1 MKLVNPE
8 QTKHYID
15 KLADVLD
22 GKSNATHRHA
32 RVNGLKVVVT
42 DTAPTV
48 DDESVLTLVVD
59 TAHVPDVGGLTA
71 EFAGN
76 YSKLFSYNAFVPF
89 FESHFTVQAYLD
101 DEPVEAQ
108 YQVEEAGKTVEVLV
122 PYSSNNTFDLLT
134 LIGFDARK
142 IRVKYGDY
150 EKVFS
155 IDLVGPE
162 VETRVARIP
171 NIDFS
176 DSSKTSGFF
185 KLSGEEISGAITY
198 EEASEGMRLIWRFQD
213 GVNGSDFS
221 TVTVERAVGVIDLD
235 HIPLEMNSFLEAFEK
250 EPRGL
255 ATITSSEIYFDIN
268 ETFTEDDISIGAA
281 YLMSAT
287 ASDGSEYYSLFTQG
301 IKDLPSTEHFSS
313 HVTRCAFNQDWTT
326 KDEADNAMT
335 KTSSSN
341 GSFCYFYF
349 ETDVE
354 FAYDIEIRL
363 TDNSET
369 PLASSTKVPFYRC
382 DEVITLKAGTKST
395 YKSCYHKLATAGT
408 YYVVANITGVSTDY
422 EQSRVIELTVT

>member
-1 MKLVNPE
+1 MKLVKPE
-8 QTKHYID
+8 QTEHYID
-15 KLADVLD
+15 KLTDVLS

-59 TAHVPDVGGLTA
+59 TEHVPDVGGLSA

-76 YSKLFSYNAFVPF
+76 YSKLFSYNAIVPF

-235 HIPLEMNSFLEAFEK
+235 HIPLEMNSFLEAYEK

-301 IKDLPSTEHFSS
+301 IKDLPSTEHFAS
-313 HVTRCAFNQDWTT
+313 HVTRCAFNSSYTNDTT
-326 KDEADNAMT
+326 NDNQLT
-335 KTSSSN
+335 HVSSSYTAAY
-341 GSFCYFYF
+341 FCFNL
-349 ETDVE
+349 EKE
-354 FAYDIEIRL
+354 FTYDIEIRL
-363 TDNSET
+363 TDNSGV
-369 PLASSTKVPFYRC
+369 PLQQSTKVPFNTC
-382 DEVITLKAGTKST
+382 PEVITVEAGSKTKSP
-395 YKSCYHKLATAGT
+395 YCGHKIGTAGT

>member
-1 MKLVNPE
+1 MKLVKPE
-8 QTKHYID
+8 QTEHYIE
-15 KLADVLD
+15 KLADVLG

-42 DTAPTV
+42 DTAPT
-48 DDESVLTLVVD
+48 DNDESVLTLVVD
-59 TAHVPDVGGLTA
+59 TEHVPNVGGLTV
-71 EFAGN
+71 ETVG
-76 YSKLFSYNAFVPF
+76 YNTKVFILQGFLGLPEA
-89 FESHFTVQAYLD
+89 HYTMQAYLD
-101 DEPVEAQ
+101 DEPVEAL
-108 YQVEEAGKTVEVLV
+108 YQVEIGSKVAIS
-122 PYSSNNTFDLLT
+122 YSNENTFDT
-134 LIGFDARK
+134 LVGAGVK
-142 IRVKYGDY
+142 IRVKYDDY
-150 EKVFS
+150 EKLFD
-155 IDLVGPE
+155 IDFTDPDNE
-162 VETRVARIP
+162 VKRIRVP
-171 NIDFS
+171 NFDFS
-176 DSSKTSGFF
+176 DDSKTSGYF
-185 KLSGEEISGAITY
+185 KLSGEYISGAITY
-198 EEASEGMRLIWRFQD
+198 EEASEGMRLVWHWKD
-213 GVNGSDFS
+213 GFDGSDFS
-221 TVTVERAVGVIDLD
+221 EIFVERVTDVDRTVSDPID
-235 HIPLEMNSFLEAFEK
+235 MNELLSAYLREA
-250 EPRGL
+250 RGN
-255 ATITSSEIYFDIN
+255 AIITSTEAYFDIN
-268 ETFTEDDISIGAA
+268 ETFTEDDISTGAV

-287 ASDGSEYYSLFTQG
+287 ANDGTEYYSLLSQSL
-301 IKDLPSTEHFSS
+301 KDLPSTEHFSS

-349 ETDVE
+349 KTDVE

>member
-1 MKLVNPE
+1 MKLVKPE
-8 QTKHYID
+8 QTEHYID
-15 KLADVLD
+15 KLTDVLS

-59 TAHVPDVGGLTA
+59 TEHVPDVGRLSA

-76 YSKLFSYNAFVPF
+76 YSKLFSDNAIVPF

-134 LIGFDARK
+134 LIGFAARK

-185 KLSGEEISGAITY
+185 KSSGELISGAITY
-198 EEASEGMRLIWRFQD
+198 EEASEGMRLVWHWKD
-213 GVNGSDFS
+213 GFDGSDFS
-221 TVTVERAVGVIDLD
+221 TMLVERVTNVASMSSPANVD
-235 HIPLEMNSFLEAFEK
+235 EMLNYFTREA
-250 EPRGL
+250 RGN
-255 ATITSSEIYFDIN
+255 AIITSTEAYFDIN
-268 ETFTEDDISIGAA
+268 ETFTEDDISTGAV

-287 ASDGSEYYSLFTQG
+287 ANDGTEYYSYLSQSL
-301 IKDLPSTEHFSS
+301 KDLPSTEHFAS
-313 HVTRCAFNQDWTT
+313 HVTRCAFNSTPSGNADT
-326 KDEADNAMT
+326 DNAIP
-335 KTSSSN
+335 KTTRLA
-341 GSFCYFYF
+341 GCYFYF
-349 ETDVE
+349 ATDLE

-363 TDNSET
+363 TDNSGT
-369 PLASSTKVPFYRC
+369 PLEKSTKVPFYDC
-382 DEVITLKAGTKST
+382 SEVITLTAGKKSM
-395 YKSCYHKLATAGT
+395 YKYCSHELTTAGT
-408 YYVVANITGVSTDY
+408 YYVIANITGVGTDY
-422 EQSRVIELTVT
+422 EQELLIELTVT